1 MISFTALLCLKV
13 EAKEVKSNYF
23 GEDLSEISPL
33 DNPLCLL
40 KQNIS

>member
-1 MISFTALLCLKV
+1 MVIQAKFNNVV